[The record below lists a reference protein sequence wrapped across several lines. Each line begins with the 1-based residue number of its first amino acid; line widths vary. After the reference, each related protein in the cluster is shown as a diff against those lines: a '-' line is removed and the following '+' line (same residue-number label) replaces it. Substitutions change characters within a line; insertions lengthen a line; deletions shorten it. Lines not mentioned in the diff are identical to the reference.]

1 MVALEEAG
9 SGASEAITLD
19 ALRLVDAAILRGW
32 AVEAA
37 VACGALKLALA
48 ASGAFDGNNAIQVR
62 HEQSTH
68 TRLTCTLLATTLTML
83 SLQVAAMVVLA
94 HCSMDEASV
103 EYILSNQGV
112 ALVLNN
118 MAQGNAAN
126 VAVSLYVLATLC
138 TTPSGHAQAEAADAW
153 PTLLAA
159 VNTHLLSIEVSFPN
173 LPPPLWCT
181 SPDHLALP
189 PQVIVA
195 AGDAVALL
203 ATDARACEAVDN
215 VSAATATLQA
225 AADGATAA
233 QQSGVAKAVAALQV
247 LRVAVLVPRLAAVV
261 VHHGAVHAL
270 SEALTAVSSAPEGT
284 TLQEDALVLL
294 SGCVQQLIEAARELD
309 ASLSVEAPPPPPPL
323 ESDGTPGDSVVVP
336 LSDTMATR
344 ALVPLSSARGK
355 RCLVDEIASPELVQ
369 ALVASVAATPSSR

>member
-1 MVALEEAG
+1 MWPSPSMSWPHCAPPPAAMHRPRQLTRG
-9 SGASEAITLD
+9 LLCSLQSTPTCCP
-19 ALRLVDAAILRGW
+19 LRLV
-32 AVEAA
+32 
-37 VACGALKLALA
+37 
-48 ASGAFDGNNAIQVR
+48 S
-62 HEQSTH
+62 
-68 TRLTCTLLATTLTML
+68 
-83 SLQVAAMVVLA
+83 
-94 HCSMDEASV
+94 
-103 EYILSNQGV
+103 
-112 ALVLNN
+112 
-118 MAQGNAAN
+118 
-126 VAVSLYVLATLC
+126 
-138 TTPSGHAQAEAADAW
+138 
-153 PTLLAA
+153 
-159 VNTHLLSIEVSFPN
+159 PN
-173 LPPPLWCT
+173 LPPPLWRT

-323 ESDGTPGDSVVVP
+323 ESDGTPGDSVVVS

-369 ALVASVAATPSSR
+369 ALVASVAATPSSRWGVLGCVLPPTPPMSSQPPCWCVHLQQARHWRRGAGNDPVQCRGRDGGHDVRGGDAERRRH